1 MSLIEY
7 VGEQKKKTLYKKK
20 LMKLFEITYL
30 TYVNKDL

>member
-20 LMKLFEITYL
+20 INEIIWDNVFNL
-30 TYVNKDL
+30 CK